1 MFTSLLLVNFR
12 DTYKNI
18 DIYINAILKTGTFSR
33 ASVLF
38 FDNVWKHDYLGPT
51 FDKKQM
57 LEKNT

>member
-18 DIYINAILKTGTFSR
+18 DIFINAVLKSGTFSR

-38 FDNVWKHDYLGPT
+38 FSNLCKHDYLGPT
-51 FDKKQM
+51 VDKK
-57 LEKNT
+57 